1 MISRQ
6 PPAVFLMGPTAAG
19 KTALAM
25 ALCEYFPLDVVS
37 VDSSQIYRGMDI
49 GTAKPSREELNRVP
63 HRLIDIRDPSE
74 RYSAAEFREDALREM
89 DDITRR
95 GRVPLLVGGTLF
107 YFRSLEQG
115 LSHLPAAVP
124 ELRVRLEQE
133 ARAVGWPALHERL
146 QQIDPVSAARIGR
159 NDRQRI
165 QRALEIYQ
173 STGIPPSE
181 LNRQPR
187 AGLPYRPIRLMVCP
201 PDRAVLHERIERRY
215 HAMLEAGFMAEVEA
229 LFRRGDLGPDLPS
242 MRTVGYR
249 QAWLYLSGQI
259 NYYEMVQRAIEAT
272 RQFAKRQLT
281 WLRSERSLVWV
292 DRPGLE
298 ALDESREV
306 IRHGLASEG
315 L

>member
-6 PPAVFLMGPTAAG
+6 PPAIFLMGPTAAG

-49 GTAKPSREELNRVP
+49 GTAKPSREELKRVP

-89 DDITRR
+89 EDITRR

-107 YFRSLEQG
+107 YFRTLEQG
-115 LSHLPAAVP
+115 LSHLPPADP
-124 ELRVRLEQE
+124 GRRVRFEQE

-146 QQIDPVSAARIGR
+146 QQIDPASAARIGR

-187 AGLPYRPIRLMVCP
+187 AALPYRPIRLMVCP
-201 PDRAVLHERIERRY
+201 PNRSDLHERIERRY
-215 HAMLEAGFMAEVEA
+215 HAMLEAGFVVEVEA

-249 QAWLYLSGQI
+249 QVWLYLSGKI
-259 NYYEMVQRAIEAT
+259 NYYEMVQKAIEAT

-281 WLRSERSLVWV
+281 WLRSEQGLTWV
-292 DRPGLE
+292 DRPGRE
-298 ALDESREV
+298 ALGESREL
-306 IRHGLASEG
+306 ISRGLADEG

>member
-6 PPAVFLMGPTAAG
+6 PPAIFLMGPTAAG

-37 VDSSQIYRGMDI
+37 VDSSQVYRGMDI
-49 GTAKPSREELNRVP
+49 GTAKPSREELERVP

-74 RYSAAEFREDALREM
+74 PYSAAEFREDALREM

-107 YFRSLEQG
+107 YFRTLEQG

-124 ELRVRLEQE
+124 ELRARLERE
-133 ARAVGWPALHERL
+133 ARAVGWPALHEQLER
-146 QQIDPVSAARIGR
+146 IDPVTAARIGR

-187 AGLPYRPIRLMVCP
+187 AALPYRPIRLMVCP
-201 PDRAVLHERIERRY
+201 PDRAVLHGRIEQRY
-215 HAMLEAGFMAEVEA
+215 HAMIEAGFMAEVEA

-249 QAWLYLSGQI
+249 QAWLYLSGKI
-259 NYYEMVQRAIEAT
+259 NYYEMVQKAIEAT

-281 WLRSERSLVWV
+281 WLRSERNLAWV

-298 ALDESREV
+298 ALRESREV
-306 IRHGLASEG
+306 ISHGLANEG